1 MLRKNL
7 VCFALTLFYLV
18 SAAEY
23 AAGANNTFLGSSA
36 GTGVGF
42 NDTTYIGAFAG
53 STNPGNAN
61 TFIGSG
67 AGEGAAAGSSGN
79 VFIGFLAGFNADV
92 SNKLYISNDNS
103 STPLIDGDFFTR
115 ELTVYGSITVATP
128 VIVISDERYKKNI
141 QPLDSSLDKIMK
153 LKGVSYDWRT
163 DEFAGRGFTKDK
175 QIGFIGQ
182 NVEKVLPE
190 IVHTDSK
197 GYKAVSYEKVIPVLV
212 EAMKEQQTTIQG
224 QQKDLKEKDTEI
236 QALKKTIR
244 DILSRVTVL
253 ESSDK
258 TVAVK

>member
-1 MLRKNL
+1 MLRKNI
-7 VCFALTLFYLV
+7 VYFAITLFYLV

-23 AAGANNTFLGSSA
+23 AAGASNTFLGTSA
-36 GTGVGF
+36 GNGGAY

-53 STNPGNAN
+53 NGNPGNAN

-67 AGEGAAAGSSGN
+67 AGEGATSGSGN
-79 VFIGFLAGFNADV
+79 VFIGFLAGFGANV

-103 STPLIDGDFFTR
+103 STPLIYGDFSTR
-115 ELTVYGSITVATP
+115 ELTVYGSLIVSTP
-128 VIVISDERYKKNI
+128 VIAISDERYKKNI
-141 QPLDSSLDKIMK
+141 QPLGSSLDKIMK
-153 LKGVSYDWRT
+153 LHGVSYDWRT
-163 DEFAGRGFTKDK
+163 DEFSGRGFAKGK

-212 EAMKEQQTTIQG
+212 EAMKEQQTTIQD
-224 QQKDLKEKDTEI
+224 QQKELKEKDTEI
-236 QALKKTIR
+236 QDLQKAIR
-244 DILSRVTVL
+244 DILSRVTAL
-253 ESSDK
+253 ESTDK